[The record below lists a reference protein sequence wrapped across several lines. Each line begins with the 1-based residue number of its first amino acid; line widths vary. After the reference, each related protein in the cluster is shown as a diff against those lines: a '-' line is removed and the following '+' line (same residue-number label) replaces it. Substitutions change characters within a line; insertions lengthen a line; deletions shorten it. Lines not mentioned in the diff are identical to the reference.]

1 MARPRLAVGTA
12 GAIQIVPLVADAAG
26 RWVPA
31 PPGAKPARWRARTR
45 FRDDDGVVR
54 VIERLAPTRGKAD
67 TAIRQAIRDRQA
79 PRVGDQLSAS
89 MTVRDAG
96 AVWLAQVARD
106 DRLAP
111 RTRVQ
116 YRRTWDRY
124 VAPSS
129 LADVTLTEAN
139 RVPMLRRFLQGVADE
154 RGSGAAK
161 STRSVLSL
169 MLRMAVH
176 DGVLDVNAAL
186 QVPAPRRAPGLPST
200 TSRPRDTRRAFTSSE
215 RAHLI
220 ATTRADDGVGH
231 HRRGDVGDLVAFL
244 GGVGTRLGE
253 ALAVR
258 WEGVDWAAG
267 TVHVP
272 GTKTA
277 TSDRTL
283 KVADWVLDV
292 LHGRWIAE
300 GRPGSG
306 YVFHSPLG
314 GLEDR
319 RDERAVWRALR
330 RAFDR
335 AGYDWATPHTLRRT
349 VATLLDAA
357 GVPIATIADY
367 LGHADPSVT
376 ARVYLGRGGDTSR
389 AAAAL

>member
-1 MARPRLAVGTA
+1 MARPRLPIGAA
-12 GAIQIVPLVADAAG
+12 GALQITPQVRDGQG
-26 RWVPA
+26 RWVTAPA
-31 PPGAKPARWRARTR
+31 DIKPQRWRARTK
-45 FRDDDGVVR
+45 FRDLDGSVR
-54 VIERLAPTRGKAD
+54 VIERLAPTRGKVD

-79 PRVGDQLSAS
+79 PRAGDQLRAS
-89 MTVRDAG
+89 MTVREAG

-106 DRLAP
+106 DNLAQ

-124 VAPSS
+124 VGPST
-129 LADVTLTEAN
+129 LADLTLAEAN
-139 RVPMLRRFLQGVADE
+139 RVPMLRAFLQGIADE

-161 STRSVLSL
+161 STRSVVSL

-176 DGVLDVNAAL
+176 DGVLDFNAAL
-186 QVPAPRRAPGLPST
+186 QVAAPRRAPGLPPT
-200 TSRPRDTRRAFTSSE
+200 TARPRDIRRAFTADE

-220 ATTRADDGVGH
+220 ATTRADEGVGH

-244 GGVGTRLGE
+244 GGVGARLGE

-258 WEGVDWAAG
+258 WEGVDWDAA

-277 TSDRTL
+277 TSDRVL
-283 KVADWVLDV
+283 KVAPWVLDV
-292 LHGRWIAE
+292 LHARWIVE
-300 GRPGSG
+300 GRPRAAF
-306 YVFHSPLG
+306 VFHSPLG

-319 RDERAVWRALR
+319 RDERAVWRSLR

-335 AGYDWATPHTLRRT
+335 AGYDWATPHTMRRT
-349 VATLLDAA
+349 VATLLDGA